1 MLIKIVNGITMEID
15 AATAK
20 ILIDAGKAHEVKT
33 EAPAEKKTRKK
44 VNND

>member
-1 MLIKIVNGITMEID
+1 MLIKILNGLTIEVEPNK
-15 AATAK
+15 AK
-20 ILIDAGKAHEVKT
+20 ILINAGKAFEVKE

>member
-1 MLIKIVNGITMEID
+1 MLIKVVNGMNLEVD
-15 AATAK
+15 VKTAEA
-20 ILIDAGKAHEVKT
+20 LIKAGKAHEVKS